1 MKTKETPHY
10 IGHRKRLRSRFL
22 KTAGEGLEDYEI
34 LELLLSYC
42 IPRRDTKP
50 LAKRLLSQFGSLT
63 GVLDASYE
71 ELKQTQGLGEI
82 SAVLI
87 KVTRRF
93 VELYL
98 REKTFNKEKRL
109 SSPTEVV
116 HYCRASM
123 GGLKDEQ
130 FRAIYLNSQNQVI
143 QEVVIQE
150 GTVDQAVVYPRK
162 VLEYALQFKATGV
175 IIVHNH
181 PSGSLQPSRSDIE
194 LTRKLK
200 NTAAEMGIR
209 VLDHLIVTRTG
220 YFSFT
225 ENALL

>member
-10 IGHRKRLRSRFL
+10 IGHRKRLRRRFL
-22 KTAGEGLEDYEI
+22 KTGGEGFEDYEI
-34 LELLLSYC
+34 MELLLSFC
-42 IPRRDTKP
+42 IPRKDTKP
-50 LAKRLLSQFGSLT
+50 LAKRVLSQFGSLP
-63 GVLDASYE
+63 GVLDASFE
-71 ELKQTQGLGEI
+71 DLKQIKGLGEL

-87 KVTRRF
+87 KVTRRLI
-93 VELYL
+93 ELYMK
-98 REKTFNKEKRL
+98 EEIFNKEKRL
-109 SSPTEVV
+109 SSPKEVV
-116 HYCRASM
+116 RYCRASM

-162 VLEYALQFKATGV
+162 VLEHALRLKATGV

-181 PSGSLQPSRSDIE
+181 PSGTLQPSRSDIE
-194 LTRKLK
+194 LTRRLK

-209 VLDHLIVTRTG
+209 ILDHLIVTRAG
-220 YFSFT
+220 YFSFV